1 MGQDQD
7 TELQHSPA
15 KSAGEDLQWQACLSE
30 DLWASYS
37 AAWGVHRVNAGT
49 EDPDEHYFKITIP
62 GANVGDLEIHEKES
76 LGLSLIFLVDAT

>member
-1 MGQDQD
+1 M
-7 TELQHSPA
+7 
-15 KSAGEDLQWQACLSE
+15 
-30 DLWASYS
+30 
-37 AAWGVHRVNAGT
+37 NAGT